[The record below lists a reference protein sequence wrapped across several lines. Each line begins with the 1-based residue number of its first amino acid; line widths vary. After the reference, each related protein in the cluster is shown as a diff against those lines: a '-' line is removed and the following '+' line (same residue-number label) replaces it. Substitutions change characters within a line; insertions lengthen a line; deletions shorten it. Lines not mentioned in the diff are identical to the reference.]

1 METVLDSIKSLPGVS
16 CAFYYDPQIGIVS
29 RKSEPTFTEE
39 NLAKVGQ
46 IVEKFFSWGME
57 LFADLKQIRLNY
69 DDSSVQVLKP
79 SGSPYLV
86 FIHETGLDTNLLEL
100 TLAQALENPGMNASA
115 PTASSGAAAPAGS
128 TPVSGNDANSKK
140 LETLL
145 NSGPIAQILSALESS
160 LNKVMGPM
168 ASFVFSDTR
177 QTWIGSVD
185 HLSKGSIEK
194 LVQMLC
200 NEIGDQ
206 EKANTFRELITPHIE
221 SL

>member
-29 RKSEPTFTEE
+29 RKAGLTFTDE
-39 NLAKVGQ
+39 NLANVGQ
-46 IVEKFFSWGME
+46 ILEKFFSWGIE
-57 LFADLKQIRLNY
+57 LFADLERILLNY
-69 DDSSVQVLKP
+69 DHSTVLVLKP

-86 FIHETGLDTNLLEL
+86 IIHEIGLDANLLNMTL
-100 TLAQALENPGMNASA
+100 TQALKNPGMDFS
-115 PTASSGAAAPAGS
+115 TSTTGSGAAAAAVGAPMRDG
-128 TPVSGNDANSKK
+128 DANSKK
-140 LETLL
+140 LEKLL
-145 NSGPIAQILSALESS
+145 SSGPIAQILSALESS

-168 ASFVFSDTR
+168 ASFIFSDTR

-185 HLSKGSIEK
+185 HISKASIDK

-200 NEIGDQ
+200 SEIGDQ
-206 EKANTFRELITPHIE
+206 EKANTFKELIAPHIA